1 MSMAP
6 YTLHGV
12 RWGTRY
18 GVDQKLEDS
27 LAHALVDQCTGP
39 AGGSHKAAPMGS
51 QYIPLMSLRA
61 V

>member
-1 MSMAP
+1 MSMTP

-27 LAHALVDQCTGP
+27 LAAALIDQVTGTP
-39 AGGSHKAAPMGS
+39 QQWQPTPMAS
-51 QYIPLMSLRA
+51 K
-61 V
+61 